1 MKAEPIGSISVIL
14 TGIKTK
20 VDGSV
25 EIKLEANP
33 SEQIVIN
40 KLLNKYLIG
49 EKLFEIG
56 IVAKDEE

>member
-1 MKAEPIGSISVIL
+1 VKAEPIGSISVIL

-20 VDGSV
+20 IDGSV

>member
-20 VDGSV
+20 IDGSV

>member
-1 MKAEPIGSISVIL
+1 MKAESIGSISVIL

>member
-33 SEQIVIN
+33 SEQEVIN